1 MLSPAQK
8 WVLYNGT
15 LGIFI
20 YFGLFEGV
28 LLAQILALLGIWF
41 IILLSPLVLSTD
53 VIKAIVEA
61 KGPRVND
68 VVMPAVDLLT
78 DVAIV
83 VALAYTG
90 WYITATFFAIQIAIM
105 LKSRA
110 LCKIMYRE
118 ISEQENG

>member
-1 MLSPAQK
+1 MLSPSQK
-8 WVLYNGT
+8 WVLYNGM

-53 VIKAIVEA
+53 VVKAIVEA
-61 KGPRVND
+61 KGPKVND
-68 VVMPAVDLLT
+68 IVMPTIDLLT

-83 VALAYTG
+83 AALAYTG

-110 LCKIMYRE
+110 LCKTMYRE
-118 ISEQENG
+118 ISDQKNG